1 MTDILVK
8 CLSLLPSNTRFD
20 VGRYF
25 EIEPISG
32 NTLRPGL
39 TARFFAQN
47 TGKKVTEGTL
57 VEMPGGGLAVDTF
70 KVL

>member
-8 CLSLLPSNTRFD
+8 RLSLLPSNTRFD

-32 NTLRPGL
+32 NTLRPGI
-39 TARFFAQN
+39 TARFFA
-47 TGKKVTEGTL
+47 
-57 VEMPGGGLAVDTF
+57 
-70 KVL
+70 